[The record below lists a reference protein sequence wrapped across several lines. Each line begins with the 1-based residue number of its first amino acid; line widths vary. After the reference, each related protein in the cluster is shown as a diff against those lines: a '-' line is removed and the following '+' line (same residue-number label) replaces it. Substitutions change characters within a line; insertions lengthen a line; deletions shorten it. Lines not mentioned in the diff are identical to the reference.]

1 MTKKT
6 TSPKKIYDARFKADV
21 ALMALSEL
29 HTADAVAK
37 HFAVHKTQVNSW
49 RNILKENAPQL
60 FVKGKHELLP
70 DNSEEIDRYKQL
82 IGELTLEN
90 NLLKKK
96 SR

>member
-1 MTKKT
+1 MAKRTYT
-6 TSPKKIYDARFKADV
+6 AKKIYDAKFKAEV

-49 RNILKENAPQL
+49 RNVLKENAAQL

-70 DNSEEIDRYKQL
+70 DNTDEIDGYKRI
-82 IGELTLEN
+82 IGELTVEN
-90 NLLKKK
+90 SLLKKK
-96 SR
+96 LR